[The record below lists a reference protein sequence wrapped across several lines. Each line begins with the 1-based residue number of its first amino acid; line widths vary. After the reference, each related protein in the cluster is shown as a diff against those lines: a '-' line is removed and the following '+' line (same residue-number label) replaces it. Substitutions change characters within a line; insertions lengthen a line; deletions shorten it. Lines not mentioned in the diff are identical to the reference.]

1 MDLPLHIVILAAGEG
16 RRMRSRLPKV
26 LQPIGGEPMLAHVIA
41 AASRLSPAVIH
52 IVYGHAGHQ
61 VQSQFAQHTDIH
73 WIEQPSPRGTGDA
86 VLQALSSMPDEAKV
100 LILYGDVPLIE
111 ADTLQSLC
119 RSNAR
124 VSLLAARLDNPFG
137 YGRIIE
143 TADGCVAAIIEQR
156 DCTPEQLKIRTVNTG
171 FVCAHVGAL
180 RQWLAATSTQ
190 ANAADEHYL
199 TSIFAVAAAE
209 GKAAT
214 ILYVDEVDQIL
225 GANDQWQLAQ
235 LERGYQ
241 SKQMRQLALQGV
253 RFADPARVEQRGKVR
268 VGSDVSLDVNI
279 VLEGEVVL
287 EDGVIIG
294 PFVRLKNVHLGPG
307 THVYSHCDLEGV
319 NTHAHVKIGPFA
331 RLRPGT
337 HLDDNVHIGNF
348 VETKNTKMGVASKA
362 NHLTYLGDADVGRG
376 VNIGA
381 GTITCNYDGRRKSTT
396 VIADYAFI
404 GSNTALVAPIQI
416 GVNAVIGAGSVVTS
430 NAPEGSLTIARARQK
445 TIHRYARDKT
455 QQGSP
460 SE

>member
-1 MDLPLHIVILAAGEG
+1 MALPLHIVILAAGEG
-16 RRMRSRLPKV
+16 TRMRSRLPKV
-26 LQPIGGEPMLAHVIA
+26 LQPIGGQPMLAHVIA
-41 AASRLSPAVIH
+41 AASRLGPISIH

-61 VQSQFAQHTDIH
+61 VRAQFAHCTDIH
-73 WIEQPSPRGTGDA
+73 WIEQSSPRGTGDA
-86 VLQALSSMPDEAKV
+86 VLQALPSIPDEAKV

-111 ADTLQSLC
+111 SDTLKSLC
-119 RSNAR
+119 RSDAI
-124 VSLLAARLDNPFG
+124 VSLLAARLDNPLG
-137 YGRIIE
+137 YGRIVE
-143 TADGCVAAIIEQR
+143 TDDGCVAAIIEQR
-156 DCTPEQLKIRTVNTG
+156 DCSPDQSKIRTVNTG

-180 RQWLAATSTQ
+180 RQWLAATATQ
-190 ANAADEHYL
+190 ANAAHEHYL
-199 TSIFAVAAAE
+199 TSIFAAAAAE

-214 ILYVDEVDQIL
+214 ILYVDGEDQIL

-235 LERGYQ
+235 LERVYQ

-253 RFADPARVEQRGKVR
+253 RFADPARVDQRGDVR
-268 VGSDVSLDVNI
+268 VGSDVSIDVNV

-287 EDGVIIG
+287 EDGVSVG

-319 NTHAHVKIGPFA
+319 NTDAHVQIGPFA

-348 VETKNTKMGVASKA
+348 VETKNTKIGAASKA
-362 NHLTYLGDADVGRG
+362 NHLTYLGDANVGRG

-416 GVNAVIGAGSVVTS
+416 GVNAMIGAGSVVTS
-430 NAPEGSLTIARARQK
+430 NAPDGSLTIARSRQK
-445 TIHRYARDKT
+445 TIHGYARDKT
-455 QQGSP
+455 KQGNP